1 MTGIETLAEE
11 TSGLYAGPRQTGC
24 RAIGVLRATDTE
36 LVDALLATFE
46 SHDEAATWL
55 VGRTI
60 GFGGSSALELLAQ
73 GERARVMHVLNHLRY
88 GLCTG

>member
-1 MTGIETLAEE
+1 MTGIETLAQE
-11 TSGLYAGPRQTGC
+11 TSGLYAGLRQTGC
-24 RAIGVLRATDTE
+24 RAIGVLRATDPE

-46 SHDEAATWL
+46 SHDEAAAWL

-73 GERARVMHVLNHLRY
+73 GERERVMQVLNHLRY
-88 GLCTG
+88 GLCA